1 MLQQMIRAIF
11 RGVFAQVDTSI
22 SKLDSRVAEVDAK
35 VIEMKTQIWAD
46 VLDKE
51 RRIAGNAL
59 DIQAIDGR
67 LKAAIADLAALTGVI
82 DDKNLDSI
90 REIAERIKSEAKGVQ
105 DLREELTQTNKI
117 LSDKIDSKTAAISGA
132 FNQDWDQIISAIAA
146 EEAAKI

>member
-1 MLQQMIRAIF
+1 MIQQMIRAIF

-22 SKLDSRVAEVDAK
+22 SKLDSRIAEVDAK
-35 VIEMKTQIWAD
+35 VIDLKTQIWSD

-90 REIAERIKSEAKGVQ
+90 REIAERIKTEAKGVQ

-117 LSDKIDSKTAAISGA
+117 LSDKIDSKIAAISGA

-146 EEAAKI
+146 EEAAKL